1 VQVGRLL
8 VQLQRPQAGR
18 EVLIETLEKYAA
30 DETRFRERLETAV
43 WLARALD
50 MMGATGVALAT
61 IDQPRIRED
70 ARILGEKTVL
80 SRDHAALIEELR
92 AKSEAR
98 SSAGKPVV
106 NPSGN

>member
-1 VQVGRLL
+1 ML
-8 VQLQRPQAGR
+8 VEA
-18 EVLIETLEKYAA
+18 LERYAA
-30 DETRFRERLETAV
+30 DETRFRERLEAAV

-92 AKSEAR
+92 AKT
-98 SSAGKPVV
+98 K
-106 NPSGN
+106 